1 MPGPRPSSLE
11 ATTRDIE
18 EVAMPQ
24 LTGLVAAVGAL
35 LTATAAILATHIAMP
50 RPASAHEDH
59 GHFSAGEPGG
69 PKKPA
74 RVVAIKMFEGSGKMG
89 YEAARL
95 GVRRGGKNR
104 FGLANDGEE
113 DHEFI
118 LATVAENRKHAEV
131 MKKNPDMEHDDP
143 NAKRLL
149 PHGHGEIVWKFT
161 KRGTFE
167 FACLIPGHYEK
178 GMVGQIIVK

>member
-1 MPGPRPSSLE
+1 MLKN
-11 ATTRDIE
+11 TR
-18 EVAMPQ
+18 
-24 LTGLVAAVGAL
+24 LVVAVGVF
-35 LTATAAILATHIAMP
+35 LTSTGTVVATHIAMS
-50 RPASAHEDH
+50 RPAYAHEDH
-59 GHFSAGEPGG
+59 GHFSAGEPGD

-74 RVVAIKMFEGSGKMG
+74 RVVEIKMFEGSGKIG
-89 YEAARL
+89 YEPARIE
-95 GVRRGGKNR
+95 VRRGEQIR
-104 FGLANDGEE
+104 FVLRNDGEE

-118 LATVAENRKHAEV
+118 LATVTENRKHAEV

-161 KRGTFE
+161 NRGTFE

-178 GMVGQIIVK
+178 GMFGQIIVK